1 MAAPMAESHSNNI
14 VEVVIF
20 YVDPTCFGQENKFI
34 GGKERKRVSVKKTD
48 VNVFRTFCSIL
59 KEQTGLVEEALQRGL
74 GKEVEVKIS
83 RLEKTKEGVKTYGIS
98 TQATWELELEIEKG
112 VVYKERI
119 KKDQSKGPDL
129 RHHEQVKSRQDTF
142 ARQVKAFC
150 SVLEEM
156 GNPFMEQ
163 SDDLLILD
171 TRDIVDPRVAETV
184 RKVEEIGK
192 EQFNKFVTERL
203 QSNTKSIYE
212 PIKQNKLFMFSR
224 QQPKTDSKEKQQ
236 ISSLKQNCS
245 LFSQLYVS
253 CQVRNGDLVEFF
265 RHENQ
270 AYPPSLSQFGEL
282 RHGSKSDLLVQLERI
297 TESVNEAPR
306 VDALV
311 IDGAALINMLKPRGS
326 KTFESYCKDIVVPY
340 IRGQL
345 LSVRRID
352 MVWDEYIQDSLK
364 ASERSRRGKGIRRR
378 VLPDSKVPGN
388 WEAFLRVDEN
398 KKELFAYISE
408 QLVSRDIVFDEE
420 KQIVST
426 TGSNVNCRKE
436 KDVRTFD
443 LLSNEELACDVLSDL
458 MEDIE
463 RFVILM
469 YDKTSESLKVNEARK
484 DLFTRKGRAIDNIP
498 PTEAALLE
506 HSKRACYMASQCW
519 DRCLEPSPSFTD
531 PGEWGWERN
540 KSKMWVP
547 FWTSLQ
553 EASACCNELIKCGCK
568 NGCRGRCKCLKA
580 MLSCTALCKCGG
592 ECDRD

>member
-1 MAAPMAESHSNNI
+1 MNLNQH
-14 VEVVIF
+14 
-20 YVDPTCFGQENKFI
+20 
-34 GGKERKRVSVKKTD
+34 RK
-48 VNVFRTFCSIL
+48 
-59 KEQTGLVEEALQRGL
+59 
-74 GKEVEVKIS
+74 
-83 RLEKTKEGVKTYGIS
+83 
-98 TQATWELELEIEKG
+98 
-112 VVYKERI
+112 RI

-436 KDVRTFD
+436 KDVSKIAPCTQEEADTRMMLHVNDAVADGHKCVMIRTVDTDVVVIAISVLQKIESILELWIAFGVGKNFRY
-443 LLSNEELACDVLSDL
+443 LSIHDIANALGPEKSHTAFYFFMHLQDVTKFLHL
-458 MEDIE
+458 QT
-463 RFVILM
+463 RG
-469 YDKTSESLKVNEARK
+469 KKVHGTLGQVMMK
-484 DLFTRKGRAIDNIP
+484 
-498 PTEAALLE
+498 
-506 HSKRACYMASQCW
+506 
-519 DRCLEPSPSFTD
+519 
-531 PGEWGWERN
+531 
-540 KSKMWVP
+540 
-547 FWTSLQ
+547 LQ
-553 EASACCNELIKCGCK
+553 EL
-568 NGCRGRCKCLKA
+568 L
-580 MLSCTALCKCGG
+580 TF
-592 ECDRD
+592 